1 MEFICVSYHVWFLL
15 ACQVRL
21 TADDSGLVVFIWR
34 LSSSDFLPLSWIL
47 PKRLKS
53 RPERTVLV
61 DWA

>member
-1 MEFICVSYHVWFLL
+1 MEFICISYHVLFLL

-21 TADDSGLVVFIWR
+21 TVGDSGLVVFIWR
-34 LSSSDFLPLSWIL
+34 LSSSDLLPLLWIL

-53 RPERTVLV
+53 RPEVTVLV